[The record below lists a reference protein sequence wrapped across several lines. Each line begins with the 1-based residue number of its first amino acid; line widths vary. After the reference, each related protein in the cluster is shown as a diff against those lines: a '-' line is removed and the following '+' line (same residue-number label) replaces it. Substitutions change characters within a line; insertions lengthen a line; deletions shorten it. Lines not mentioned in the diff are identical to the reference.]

1 MKNEAEISFIS
12 ERNFCTKRYFGMS
25 LMKRSKVYSLK
36 FGQYEREEVVELI
49 RLFLVTHEE
58 KKK

>member
-1 MKNEAEISFIS
+1 MALNYEYYGYNFELKNEAEISFIS

-36 FGQYEREEVVELI
+36 FGQY
-49 RLFLVTHEE
+49 
-58 KKK
+58 